1 MTEPVR
7 ISGKDLGALAMSEFC
22 ARCFWIQ
29 RRAPDGL
36 PYQIFPGIFSSIDSY
51 TKKVIHGWFDQRGAA
66 PQWLG
71 ALGPL
76 TGYVNPPHHSKF
88 RLLDEGTNILLTGV
102 VDGIF
107 VRPDGSH
114 LIVDYKTAKFT
125 ENAGSLFPIYRT
137 QLNAYA
143 LIAEAVG
150 IAPVSGLALIYTE
163 PLTDEA
169 AAHHDA
175 NARPDGFAMGF
186 SAHILDV
193 ALDVSQIRP
202 LLRRVRQVLDS
213 PTAPPSLD
221 GCRDC
226 AKLDGVLG
234 IVRLSR

>member
-1 MTEPVR
+1 MTEPIR
-7 ISGKDLGALAMSEFC
+7 ISAKDLGALAMPEFC

-51 TKKVIHGWFDQRGAA
+51 SKKVIHGCFDQRGAA
-66 PQWLG
+66 PRWLG

-76 TGYVNPPHHSKF
+76 TGYVDPPHHSKF
-88 RLLDEGTNILLTGV
+88 RLLDEETNVLLTGT

-107 VRPDGSH
+107 VRPDRSH

-125 ENAGSLFPIYRT
+125 KNADGLFPIYST

-193 ALDVSQIRP
+193 ALDLSQIPP
-202 LLRRVRQVLDS
+202 LLRRVREVLDS
-213 PTAPPSLD
+213 PSAPRGRD
-221 GCRDC
+221 GCKDC

-234 IVRLSR
+234 IVRPSR

>member
-1 MTEPVR
+1 M
-7 ISGKDLGALAMSEFC
+7 
-22 ARCFWIQ
+22 
-29 RRAPDGL
+29 
-36 PYQIFPGIFSSIDSY
+36 
-51 TKKVIHGWFDQRGAA
+51 
-66 PQWLG
+66 
-71 ALGPL
+71 
-76 TGYVNPPHHSKF
+76 NPPHHSKF
-88 RLLDEGTNILLTGV
+88 RLVDEETNILLTGA

-107 VRPDGSH
+107 VRPDRSH

-125 ENAGSLFPIYRT
+125 KNADSLFPIYCT

-163 PLTDEA
+163 PVTDEA
-169 AAHHDA
+169 AAIDDA

-193 ALDVSQIRP
+193 ILDTSQIAP

-213 PTAPPSLD
+213 PTAPPGLD
-221 GCRDC
+221 GCKDC

-234 IVRLSR
+234 IVRLGR

>member
-1 MTEPVR
+1 MTERIR
-7 ISGKDLGALAMSEFC
+7 ISAKDLGTLAMPDFC

-51 TKKVIHGWFDQRGAA
+51 SKKVIHGWFDQRGGA

-71 ALGPL
+71 ALGPV
-76 TGYVNPPHHSKF
+76 TGYVDPPHHSKF
-88 RLLDEGTNILLTGV
+88 QLTDAETDILLTGAA
-102 VDGIF
+102 DGIF
-107 VRPDGSH
+107 VRPDRSH

-125 ENAGSLFPIYRT
+125 KHADRLFPMYRT

-150 IAPVSGLALIYTE
+150 IAPVSGLALVYTE
-163 PLTDEA
+163 PITDDA
-169 AAHHDA
+169 AALHDA

-186 SAHILDV
+186 AARVLDV
-193 ALDVSQIRP
+193 PLDLSQIPP

-213 PTAPPSLD
+213 PSAPRGAD
-221 GCRDC
+221 GCKDC

-234 IVRLSR
+234 IVR

>member
-1 MTEPVR
+1 MAEPIR
-7 ISGKDLGALAMSEFC
+7 IAAKDLGALAMPGFC

-36 PYQIFPGIFSSIDSY
+36 PDQILPGIFSSIESY
-51 TKKVIHGWFDQRGAA
+51 SKQDIHGCFDQRGAA

-88 RLLDEGTNILLTGV
+88 RLLDEKTNVLLTGV

-107 VRPDGSH
+107 VRPDRSH

-125 ENAGSLFPIYRT
+125 ENADSLFPIYRT

-169 AAHHDA
+169 AARHDA

-186 SAHILDV
+186 SAHVLDV
-193 ALDVSQIRP
+193 TLDVSQIRP
-202 LLRRVRQVLDS
+202 LLRRVREVLD
-213 PTAPPSLD
+213 APSAPDGVD

-234 IVRLSR
+234 ILRLGR